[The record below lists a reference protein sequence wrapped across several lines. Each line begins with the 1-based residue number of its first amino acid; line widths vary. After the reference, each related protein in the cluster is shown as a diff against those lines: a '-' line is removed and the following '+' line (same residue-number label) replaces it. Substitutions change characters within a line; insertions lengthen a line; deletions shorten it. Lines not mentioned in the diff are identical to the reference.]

1 MLQWILLVCR
11 PELHQWHS
19 APNTQL
25 PYALAANCSKL
36 TIFQKNALL
45 RKEANEPRSLCT
57 VPSLDWAP
65 ANDWHRKATFTQGRA
80 NSVMSFV
87 VHGSQW
93 DKADISLLLRTCL
106 CLVFSPCPFL
116 LPLCPY
122 LDCMFIYRGVLMV
135 FIGAFPPRAI
145 YFNNLPQHLVLW
157 RL

>member
-1 MLQWILLVCR
+1 MLQWILLVCC
-11 PELHQWHS
+11 PELRQWHG

-36 TIFQKNALL
+36 TIFQKRALL

-57 VPSLDWAP
+57 VPSLDRAA
-65 ANDWHRKATFTQGRA
+65 ANDWHRKITFAQGRA

-106 CLVFSPCPFL
+106 CLAFSPAPSSSLSL
-116 LPLCPY
+116 LSLRSLSLSTNYLHSKLCLQLCFSKLRPKTHK
-122 LDCMFIYRGVLMV
+122 G
-135 FIGAFPPRAI
+135 
-145 YFNNLPQHLVLW
+145 
-157 RL
+157 